1 MTAVTRSLPSPST
14 TWRSSLKYRV
24 IRDRPIG
31 DHLGSV
37 ATGNLDVTDRHHAFN
52 RFHLL
57 IKGKLHPIGGDRKI
71 RRFRHN
77 ISRIN
82 CASFFSAHLQS
93 IRGNSSGPLGL
104 PPF

>member
-24 IRDRPIG
+24 IR
-31 DHLGSV
+31 